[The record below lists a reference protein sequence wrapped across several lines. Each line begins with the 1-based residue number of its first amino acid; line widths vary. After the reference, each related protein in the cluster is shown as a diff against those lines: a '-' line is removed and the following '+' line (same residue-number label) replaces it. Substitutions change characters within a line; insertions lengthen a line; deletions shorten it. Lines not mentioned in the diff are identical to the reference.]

1 MVKWEVGMR
10 KEKQK
15 SDRVMGSSSI
25 PMIIANVEAWNMKPS
40 IRQRL
45 KLGLDNGAHQLLRT

>member
-25 PMIIANVEAWNMKPS
+25 PMIIAIVEAWNMNPRIS
-40 IRQRL
+40 QML
-45 KLGLDNGAHQLLRT
+45 KL